1 MVVMLVI
8 VIIYYVMG
16 GQKLSTG
23 YPQVWIKVLIKL
35 STGGGGVDK
44 MGTSY
49 TQVIHN

>member
-1 MVVMLVI
+1 VCLITKYWKKYVMVVMLVI

-35 STGGGGVDK
+35 STWG
-44 MGTSY
+44 
-49 TQVIHN
+49 